1 MTNTTNLLN
10 SLDFTT
16 IEPGKLRI
24 ITSDI
29 QVRPMSFVSDGRRQG
44 FEPALI
50 RVVCERLNLE
60 PLWFSMALKDFYP
73 QLTSGEYDVIW
84 FNQVITQERRAWAD
98 FSRPYGRFDSGVLV
112 REDADIDSKGDLS
125 NKRIGVLQESVSTRL
140 LELLPAD
147 IEPVYF
153 EGRDRVEIEMLQA
166 LRKGRIDA
174 ILEDALILM
183 AIEAQD
189 SGVRVAFEIQTQ
201 HPFGVAVLPGNREL
215 VSAINGVLNELITDG
230 TLNRLWAQW
239 IPYKPYP
246 F

>member
-1 MTNTTNLLN
+1 MTNMTNLRN
-10 SLDFTT
+10 SLDLSTV
-16 IEPGKLRI
+16 EPGKLRI

-29 QVRPMSFVSDGRRQG
+29 EARPMSFISDGHRQG
-44 FEPALI
+44 FEPALV
-50 RVVCERLNLE
+50 RVVCDRLNLE
-60 PLWFSMALKDFYP
+60 PIWFNLPLKSFYP
-73 QLTSGEYDVIW
+73 ELSSGEYDVIW

-98 FSRPYGRFDSGVLV
+98 FSRPYGRFDSGILV
-112 REDADIDSKGDLS
+112 REDSDIEGKAHLS
-125 NKRIGVLQESVSTRL
+125 HKKVGVLQESVSTQL

-147 IEPVYF
+147 IEPIYF
-153 EGRDRVEIEMLQA
+153 EGRDKVEIEMIQA
-166 LRKGRIDA
+166 LRKGNIDA
-174 ILEDALILM
+174 ILEDSLVLL

-215 VSAINGVLNELITDG
+215 LGALNGVLNGLIADG

-239 IPYKPYP
+239 IPFKPYP